1 MQVACSR
8 CRTRY
13 RIPSEKLEA
22 GPIKVRCKECDH
34 IFGVRKK
41 ARVQPDSA
49 PAVPVEA
56 ASPAP
61 ETTGSDA
68 AQGPPPKTTDATPS
82 AAASPSEE
90 EELLSD
96 AGFGGDDFDFGGP
109 DKATSEEDAAKE
121 DESAEQEPQEDAAEE
136 GAALSDAFGFD
147 DMEFSGAS
155 GDDGAEQTAEQ
166 TEEQAEEQP
175 PSATVE
181 FDLSDFDSSVFDD
194 DDAEATLSTE
204 SKSVEQAAEEASDAG
219 AEQEDESPPLR
230 LGGSSGEPSEA
241 MGEFETNALDGDDGE
256 GEDGLAGSAPQDF
269 SGNNFGDFSESAEG
283 GFPSSEP
290 HGFPGDLAD
299 EALEQVGID
308 DLLTPPPEDPFDEEE
323 DDAPRLD
330 LRKGD
335 RRTDSVA
342 VPAANPAKK
351 KGFPLVLALLLSTI
365 IGSAAFVGYNA
376 LIQPDAAFHFL
387 NPEAIMQWLERGQ
400 VGNVLKLTEPV
411 EGAYLDRPKKDRL
424 YVVSGW
430 ITNASPVA
438 KSAIEVK
445 GAIFGPDGAKVAE
458 ATAFCGNV
466 IAQEQLMVLD
476 EKEIALRLTGKKDAA
491 SASLEIKPG
500 DKAPFMVVFFSPP
513 KGVGKFTVEVTSS
526 LEPGNEAEKK

>member
-68 AQGPPPKTTDATPS
+68 APS

-96 AGFGGDDFDFGGP
+96 AGFGGDDFGFGGL

-121 DESAEQEPQEDAAEE
+121 DESAEQEPQEGAAEDDAAEE
-136 GAALSDAFGFD
+136 GAALSDAFGFGD
-147 DMEFSGAS
+147 VEFSGAS
-155 GDDGAEQTAEQ
+155 GDDGVEQ
-166 TEEQAEEQP
+166 TEQQAEEQTEQQP
-175 PSATVE
+175 PPATVE

-204 SKSVEQAAEEASDAG
+204 SKSVEQAVEEASGKG
-219 AEQEDESPPLR
+219 AEQEDESSPLR

-241 MGEFETNALDGDDGE
+241 MGGFETNALDGDDGE

-269 SGNNFGDFSESAEG
+269 SGNDFRDFSESAEG
-283 GFPSSEP
+283 GFPSNEP

-308 DLLTPPPEDPFDEEE
+308 DLLTPPPEDPFDEEG
-323 DDAPRLD
+323 DGAPRLD

-335 RRTDSVA
+335 RRTDSIA

-376 LIQPDAAFHFL
+376 LIQPDAAFRFL

-430 ITNASPVA
+430 ITNASPVT

-466 IAQEQLMVLD
+466 IPQEQLMVLD
-476 EKEIALRLTGKKDAA
+476 EKEIALRLTGKKATA